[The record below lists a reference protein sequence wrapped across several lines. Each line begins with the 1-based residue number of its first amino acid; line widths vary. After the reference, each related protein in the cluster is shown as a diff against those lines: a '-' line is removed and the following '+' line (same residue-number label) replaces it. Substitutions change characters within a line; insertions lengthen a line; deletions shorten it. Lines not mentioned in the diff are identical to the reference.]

1 MAHQNSVNVY
11 SWSALHQ
18 GRQKRSMTQILPA
31 LHQGRQQRSMTHE
44 MGEYGTTHEMGEYGM
59 MHEMGELNMKV

>member
-1 MAHQNSVNVY
+1 MEHQNSVNVY

-44 MGEYGTTHEMGEYGM
+44 MGE
-59 MHEMGELNMKV
+59 LNMKV